1 MHFKGLDLNLLVAL
15 DVLLTER
22 SITRAGERMHLS
34 QSAMSS
40 ALGRLREYFGD
51 ELLVQTGR
59 TMRPTP
65 LAERL
70 AVGVREVLLQVETTI
85 RTQPDFDPSNSTR
98 HFRLLM
104 SDYVSTVLLARLLP
118 RLQREAPGIT
128 LEVLPVSESPVAV
141 LERGE
146 VDFLVLPSQYLRVGP
161 QSQVLLEDVFCCA
174 AWAGNT
180 RIGDSFTLE
189 RYLEL
194 GHVSLRFGGTV
205 RTPALDEWFLGSL
218 GHQRRIEVVAPDFGS
233 LPRLVVGTQRIATV
247 PRRLLRYYARYLPL
261 REWPLP
267 VAMPPM
273 CEVLAWHGLRDRDPA
288 AVWLRE
294 AMTQEMACADDG
306 EEAS

>member
-174 AWAGNT
+174 AWAG
-180 RIGDSFTLE
+180 
-189 RYLEL
+189 
-194 GHVSLRFGGTV
+194 TV